1 MVTTES
7 RKMDWKA
14 GILAGIIAGAVFL
27 LLEMIMVPLFLGMPV
42 WAPVRM
48 IAAIVLGPGVLPPP
62 ATFDAGIGLTAMI
75 VHFLLSIIFALILA
89 AIIRRLPTGT
99 AVLTGLIFG
108 LALYL
113 INFHVL
119 TAAFP
124 WFADARN
131 WVSIFAHLVFG
142 GVAAWIYKGLQR
154 SRVQRGIGERRPDR
168 GEGRGPERKRPAA

>member
-14 GILAGIIAGAVFL
+14 AVLAGVIAGAVFL
-27 LLEMIMVPLFLGMPV
+27 ILEMIIVPLFLGMPP

-75 VHFLLSIIFALILA
+75 VHFLLSIVFVLVLA
-89 AIIRRLPTGT
+89 AIIRRMSTAA

-113 INFHVL
+113 INFHLL
-119 TAAFP
+119 TAVFP

-142 GVAAWIYKGLQR
+142 GIAAWIYKGLQR
-154 SRVQRGIGERRPDR
+154 SRAQRAIHERGRDR
-168 GEGRGPERKRPAA
+168 GEGRGPKRERPAA